1 VGRVRNKWPWT
12 ITLTSQRLIL
22 TFSTDTEHPYQISW
36 KSDLYVLIEKSQRT
50 NSLTAL
56 RNRRQ
61 SVKATTVCPECS
73 CTTNHWY
80 ATYGASHQFCSRSI
94 GYRSGN
100 GFCLRWRFWST
111 SASTGVHHPIWL
123 LMADD
128 CRWIRQR
135 RAGLR
140 SSSDMM
146 KLDVPP
152 TRTMFGDRSFAVNG
166 PRRTTRLEQSAST
179 GVNSRP
185 IIVTDCFSYNRLKTH
200 LFVQ

>member
-1 VGRVRNKWPWT
+1 MGRVPNKWPWT

-100 GFCLRWRFWST
+100 GFRSRWQFWST
-111 SASTGVHHPIWL
+111 SASTGVHHTWL
-123 LMADD
+123 MTAAGSATAGPVLD
-128 CRWIRQR
+128 RHRTWWNWTFHRPER
-135 RAGLR
+135 RSA
-140 SSSDMM
+140 
-146 KLDVPP
+146 
-152 TRTMFGDRSFAVNG
+152 TDRLLSVDH
-166 PRRTTRLEQSAST
+166 ASGRVLT

-185 IIVTDCFSYNRLKTH
+185 IIVTHCFS
-200 LFVQ
+200 